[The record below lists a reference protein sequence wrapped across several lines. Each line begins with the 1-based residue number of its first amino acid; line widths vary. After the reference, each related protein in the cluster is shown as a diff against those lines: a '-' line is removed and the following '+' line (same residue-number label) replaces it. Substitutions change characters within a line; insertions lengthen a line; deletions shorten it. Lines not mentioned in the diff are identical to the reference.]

1 MKTFYVETYGCQM
14 NVVDSEIVASIL
26 IRNGLIQ
33 TYNPQDADIILLNT
47 CSIRENAEMRIKS
60 RIKQLGS
67 FKKTNPNLRLGIIG
81 CMAENL
87 KEKLFVELPQL
98 DLLAGPDVYRLLPEI
113 LKQINDENKIIN
125 TTLSKEE
132 TYADVLPFRYDSNG
146 ISAYVSIMRGCDNFC
161 SYCVVPYTRGRERS
175 RDASSIINEVLSLSE
190 NGFKEITLLGQN
202 VNSYHYRDIDFPAL
216 ISLLAKSFPN
226 LLFRFTTS
234 HPKDL
239 SIELIEAMASF
250 PNIAK
255 SIHLPVQSGSNEV
268 LKRMNRKYTR
278 DDYLEK
284 VYLLRRLI
292 PDITISTDIICGFCG
307 ETEEDHLQT
316 IDLMKEVNYFFAFM
330 FKYNERPNTLAA
342 KKYADDVTDDIKS
355 RRLKEIIDLQQKIS
369 YMLNKQ
375 DIGKIFKVL
384 VEGISKKN
392 EKEIFGRNSQNKVI
406 VFAGDLTQKGQFV
419 DVEVTN
425 CTSATLIG
433 RQNFDK

>member
-216 ISLLAKSFPN
+216 ISLLAKNFPN

>member
-1 MKTFYVETYGCQM
+1 
-14 NVVDSEIVASIL
+14 
-26 IRNGLIQ
+26 
-33 TYNPQDADIILLNT
+33 
-47 CSIRENAEMRIKS
+47 
-60 RIKQLGS
+60 
-67 FKKTNPNLRLGIIG
+67 
-81 CMAENL
+81 MAENL

-216 ISLLAKSFPN
+216 ISLLAKNFPN